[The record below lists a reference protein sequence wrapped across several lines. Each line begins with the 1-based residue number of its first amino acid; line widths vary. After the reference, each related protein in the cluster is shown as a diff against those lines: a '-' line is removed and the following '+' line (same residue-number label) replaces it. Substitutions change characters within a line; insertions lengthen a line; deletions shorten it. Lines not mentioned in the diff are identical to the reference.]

1 MQMNKTGALVVDRMS
16 QRSLTGAVR
25 VHVCRLKMPAAFLSV
40 LLMTAGCGDVS
51 NTDAAP
57 FDPVKAAQT
66 WNTTDKTWDA
76 DELEILESG
85 KILYRGRCSGCHQVS
100 GAGSTTIG
108 APALKGSAV
117 ARGSIDILIRTTLFG
132 GGSMPA
138 FRNSLDDARLASTL
152 SYVRNAWG
160 NNMQELVP
168 VSSVTALRA
177 AGK

>member
-1 MQMNKTGALVVDRMS
+1 MQTNKTGMLVVGRMM
-16 QRSLTGAVR
+16 QKIHTDV
-25 VHVCRLKMPAAFLSV
+25 VHVYVYRMKMAAPFLSV
-40 LLMTAGCGDVS
+40 LLMAAGCGDVS
-51 NTDAAP
+51 NTDPAP

-76 DELEILESG
+76 EALEILESG
-85 KILYRGRCSGCHQVS
+85 KILYRGRCSGCHQLS

-138 FRNSLDDARLASTL
+138 FRNSLDDAGLASIL

-160 NNMQELVP
+160 NSMQEVVP
-168 VSSVTALRA
+168 VSRVTALRA
-177 AGK
+177 AGN